1 MCVAAA
7 AFGRG
12 VNKVA
17 MAAGTIRF
25 SRLLLPLHLLRRAG
39 KQQAAAGGASGGS
52 RRPFWV
58 GNNGS
63 KAKIRATEVGKVAFW
78 ARFRVPA
85 DAASLPRMF

>member
-7 AFGRG
+7 VFGRS

-39 KQQAAAGGASGGS
+39 KQQAAAGGPSGGS
-52 RRPFWV
+52 RRPF
-58 GNNGS
+58 GS
-63 KAKIRATEVGKVAFW
+63 EITARKVKIRATEVVKVAFW
-78 ARFRVPA
+78 ARFRVSG
-85 DAASLPRMF
+85 DAASLP